1 MLRSL
6 PVPPTSP
13 CVSVVIPVFNEEV
26 TVVHVA
32 EVVLMQPCV
41 RELIIVDDC
50 STDATWDAVEK
61 FRNRNPGV
69 KTARHTVNQGKGAAL
84 RTGFALATANLVL
97 IQDADL
103 EYDPGEYET
112 LIRPII
118 NDYAD
123 VVYGS
128 RFAGAGAHRVLYY
141 WHSVGNKF
149 LTTLSNMATNLNLSD
164 METCYK
170 VFRRE
175 ILQKITIE
183 ETRFGFEPE
192 ITAKVAR
199 LGARI
204 YEVPISYNG
213 RTYEEGKKINWRDG
227 VSALRCIFKYNFL
240 Q

>member
-1 MLRSL
+1 VSK
-6 PVPPTSP
+6 P
-13 CVSVVIPVFNEEV
+13 CVSVVIPVFNEAE

-32 EVVLMQPCV
+32 EVVLMQECV
-41 RELIIVDDC
+41 AEVIIVDDC
-50 STDATWDAVEK
+50 STDGTWQALET
-61 FRNRNPGV
+61 FRKRNPSV
-69 KTARHTVNQGKGAAL
+69 RIFRHQVNQGKGAAL
-84 RTGFALATANLVL
+84 RTGFAEATAPLVL

-112 LIRPII
+112 LIRPILA
-118 NDYAD
+118 DHAD

-128 RFAGAGAHRVLYY
+128 RFNGAGAHRVLYY

-175 ILQKITIE
+175 IVQGIAIE
-183 ETRFGFEPE
+183 EPRFGFEPE
-192 ITAKVAR
+192 ITAKIAR
-199 LGARI
+199 LGVRV
-204 YEVPISYNG
+204 YEVPISYYG
-213 RTYEEGKKINWRDG
+213 RTYAEGKKVNWRDG
-227 VSALRCIFKYNFL
+227 ISALRCIFKYNFL